1 MAENKTVK
9 LQVESN
15 VDEVTAG
22 FEKTGSAIN
31 TATKD
36 VKNFNKETTKGTDQI
51 VDGQKKIQK
60 SFKKTGTDVKKA
72 GDSFKKFKQGT
83 DGVKSGFET
92 AEGAMALFGAE
103 SEALEEKMQ
112 TLGQVMNLSQSVKGL
127 KEGAGVFK
135 AFGKSAI
142 TALQG
147 MGKAVIAT
155 GIGALVVGV
164 ALLVTYWE
172 DITAL
177 MGGAEAEGQKIL
189 DQSIEQAELQ
199 EEKYNASVKYEDIL
213 RAQGKSE
220 KFIRDLQMEE
230 LNLAIEKAKVAV
242 ENAKQQKALAVESAK
257 FNQMVLE
264 GVLKVILFPLD
275 MIVRTYNKIA
285 QYVPGLSPMG
295 LLSSSIAK
303 AVFSV
308 EDAAAEA
315 DEKIKQAETTLKDL
329 ELQKAKIVLKEKA
342 EASSRYKDQQKKDK
356 EQKDKLAEQQKEH
369 DQNLIDQ
376 YNEYLKAIEDA
387 DEKEYQR
394 KLTDQGRDEDAVRN
408 YYSNLKGQAEHHL
421 ANLKET
427 DENYLEQKKLLNAQI
442 LNLDRQQKEELAE
455 IEKKYQDEA
464 TANALS
470 NEKELQDLKY
480 FLMAEGVE
488 KEKLLL
494 EESYKE
500 KFKLAEGNAEMTL
513 ALEEQL
519 AKDKKAIDLEG
530 NRAKVD
536 MALRGF
542 EAIGDIIGAFNT
554 QNEEDAKKQFQI
566 QKAFNLVSAITNT
579 ALAVTGALTAGG
591 NPIKLATGAQ
601 FVEAGIAAAVG
612 TANIIKIASSQFGGG
627 GTGGDNGTDQ
637 LAGAGEGIVSP
648 EFNIVGDSGI
658 NDLEGLGQ
666 PAPIQ
671 AYVTSQDVTTA
682 QGLDRAR
689 VENATI

>member
-36 VKNFNKETTKGTDQI
+36 VKNFNKETTKGTDAI

-60 SFKKTGTDVKKA
+60 SFKKTGKDVKKA
-72 GDSFKKFKQGT
+72 GDSFKKFKGAG

-103 SEALEEKMQ
+103 SEALEGKMQ
-112 TLGQVMNLSQSVKGL
+112 TLGKVMNLSQSVKGL

-189 DQSIEQAELQ
+189 DQSIEQAEIQ

-242 ENAKQQKALAVESAK
+242 SNAKQQKKLAVESAK
-257 FNQMVLE
+257 FNQKVLE

-285 QYVPGLSPMG
+285 KYVPGLSPMG

-303 AVFSV
+303 AVFNV
-308 EDAAAEA
+308 EEASAEA
-315 DEKIKQAETTLKDL
+315 DQKIKDAETALKDL

-342 EASSRYKDQQKKDK
+342 ESASRYKEKKKK
-356 EQKDKLAEQQKEH
+356 EKEAQEKLEEQQKEH
-369 DQNLIDQ
+369 EQRLVDQ

-394 KLTDQGRDEDAVRN
+394 KLTAQGRDEDAVRN
-408 YYSNLKGQAEHHL
+408 YYGNLKGQAEQHL

-427 DENYLEQKKLLNAQI
+427 DENYLEQKKLLEDQI

-455 IEKKYQDEA
+455 ITKQYQDEA

-513 ALEEQL
+513 ELEEKL
-519 AKDKKAIDLEG
+519 AKGKKVIDQEST
-530 NRAKVD
+530 RAKVD

-566 QKAFNLVSAITNT
+566 QKAFNLASAITNT

-601 FVEAGIAAAVG
+601 FVEAGIAGAVG

-627 GTGGDNGTDQ
+627 GTGGDDGTEE

-648 EFNIVGDSGI
+648 EFNIVGDSNI